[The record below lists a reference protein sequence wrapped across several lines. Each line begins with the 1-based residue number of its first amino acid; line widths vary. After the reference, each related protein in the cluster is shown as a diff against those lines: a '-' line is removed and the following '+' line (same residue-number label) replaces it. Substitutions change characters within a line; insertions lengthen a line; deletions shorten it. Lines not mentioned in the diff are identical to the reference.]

1 MTDSEMMPEGI
12 EKESFMHIANYDRY
26 KIISFTDRG
35 KELSDELMVKI
46 SKGKVTD
53 ASCDEGA
60 SLDDFVKENF
70 DEAKKFMNN
79 DNIKKYILKHGK
91 KMSGGYCAFSKTM
104 LKGILK

>member
-1 MTDSEMMPEGI
+1 MMPEGI
-12 EKESFMHIANYDRY
+12 EKESFMHIAKYDRY

-70 DEAKKFMNN
+70 DSFVCCFDDLNLPNCYLKKLNSFDLRN
-79 DNIKKYILKHGK
+79 
-91 KMSGGYCAFSKTM
+91 S
-104 LKGILK
+104 